1 LLTDYAEKYG
11 ANGPSSLI
19 DGEKGSIRFT
29 DGKWL
34 GYEGVNSEIVLDMG
48 ERRRIQGAGI
58 SCLRLI
64 SSWIFL
70 PVQIDFL
77 ASTDGSDFKLVK
89 TVTPEPASDADSNS
103 SVEFNANF
111 DVQARYI
118 KIIARNQGV
127 CPAWHAGAGGKS
139 WLFVDETWLTT
150 NN

>member
-1 LLTDYAEKYG
+1 
-11 ANGPSSLI
+11 
-19 DGEKGSIRFT
+19 
-29 DGKWL
+29 
-34 GYEGVNSEIVLDMG
+34 MG
-48 ERRRIQGAGI
+48 ERRRVQGAGI

-118 KIIARNQGV
+118 KIIARNQSV